1 MLTITSDLNVAC
13 VMHAVKIKTVW
24 RKTKSYD
31 VTHMWNLIFF
41 FLMIQMNFL
50 QKRNRLTNLEDEFM
64 ATEKEM

>member
-31 VTHMWNLIFF
+31 VTHIRNLFF
-41 FLMIQMNFL
+41 FLNDTNELPIKEKQT
-50 QKRNRLTNLEDEFM
+50 QKLRR
-64 ATEKEM
+64 

>member
-41 FLMIQMNFL
+41 FFFND
-50 QKRNRLTNLEDEFM
+50 TDELP
-64 ATEKEM
+64 TKKKQTHKLRR